1 MLLPNQR
8 LPPPSSAAK
17 LSSFHVLVVCT
28 GNICRSP
35 AAELLL
41 RRGLDQRWGQLGAD
55 AVTVGSAGLG
65 CYDGWPVDPPV
76 AELLQE
82 LDVNGWKAFRSRTLT
97 DSLVTA
103 ADLILTATRGHRFR
117 IGEQW
122 PAAYRRAFALG
133 EAAELLR
140 QLDLA
145 ALPTSSDDR
154 NRALVDW
161 LADERGVRQI
171 ADNYD
176 LADPYGRRTADYRE
190 MMQRVVPMTQVIVDA
205 MAPAPPE

>member
-1 MLLPNQR
+1 M
-8 LPPPSSAAK
+8 
-17 LSSFHVLVVCT
+17 SSFHVLVVCT

-41 RRGLDQRWGQLGAD
+41 RRGLDQRWGLLAAD
-55 AVTVGSAGLG
+55 AVSVGSAGLG
-65 CYDGWPVDPPV
+65 CYDGWPVDAPV

-82 LDVNGWKAFRSRTLT
+82 LDVKGWEAFRSRALT

-122 PAAYRRAFALG
+122 PAAYRRTFALG

-140 QLDLA
+140 QVDPA
-145 ALPTSSDDR
+145 ALPTSFGDR
-154 NRALVDW
+154 SRALVDW

-171 ADNYD
+171 ADDYD

-190 MMQRVVPMTQVIVDA
+190 MMQRLVPMTNVIVDA
-205 MAPAPPE
+205 MAAAPPG